1 MSELLD
7 SETTELIELTDLN
20 SQSEVNEDLMNLND
34 LAFDENYQSD
44 QNEAIQT
51 SSLTD
56 MENLDLQLESTEPKK
71 PQKPLLEIPAY
82 NVEDEFE
89 SFYEPLDMPTTAE
102 PNASSIIGPQ
112 TDIEMPQIFENEMF
126 DLPDPASDQP
136 TFENSF
142 SAPLISDHDYCKS
155 RAEAISDFQAS
166 KKSKNSSN
174 QGQRYCAFTK
184 MVKSA
189 RF

>member
-7 SETTELIELTDLN
+7 LETTELIELTDLN

-34 LAFDENYQSD
+34 LDFDENYQSN

-89 SFYEPLDMPTTAE
+89 SFYEPLMPTTAE
-102 PNASSIIGPQ
+102 PNSSSIIGPQ

-126 DLPDPASDQP
+126 DLPDSASDQP

-174 QGQRYCAFTK
+174 QGQRYCAFAKT
-184 MVKSA
+184 V
-189 RF
+189 